1 MGDHLTAKELNI
13 SLRSLGR
20 IQKQRKG
27 ENDTNSLCGS
37 KQACKLMMFL
47 QDVEMSCVYCIG
59 PKSTQKLFTEF
70 GWWCIYFLTLSL
82 YTTTGD
88 FRSKTR
94 DVTEVQI
101 FSFNLRDL
109 TKALDCL
116 FRMYSHFHAQ
126 WFCSQTADCLMVGRG
141 LFPHYSLIKHIKD
154 EELRLICIFP
164 ESEVHW
170 KTKISTQIVIVSL
183 FLCAFTNFSVRPK
196 L

>member
-27 ENDTNSLCGS
+27 ENDTNSLRGT

-47 QDVEMSCVYCIG
+47 QDEEMSCVYCTG
-59 PKSTQKLFTEF
+59 PKSTQKLLQSYLQSLD
-70 GWWCIYFLTLSL
+70 GDIYIFLTLSL
-82 YTTTGD
+82 CTTTGD
-88 FRSKTR
+88 FRSKTQ

-116 FRMYSHFHAQ
+116 FRMYSHFHAR
-126 WFCSQTADCLMVGRG
+126 WFCSQTADCLMVG
-141 LFPHYSLIKHIKD
+141 
-154 EELRLICIFP
+154 
-164 ESEVHW
+164 
-170 KTKISTQIVIVSL
+170 
-183 FLCAFTNFSVRPK
+183 
-196 L
+196 